1 MIQLFVGIS
10 LAVMAVGFFLFAE
23 FNLRT
28 GEVLMWVGL
37 VLFVIVIVSIVFKEE
52 I

>member
-10 LAVMAVGFFLFAE
+10 LAVMAIGFFLFAE
-23 FNLRT
+23 LNLRT
-28 GEVLMWVGL
+28 GEILMWVGL
-37 VLFVIVIVSIVFKEE
+37 VLFLIVIATIVFKEE